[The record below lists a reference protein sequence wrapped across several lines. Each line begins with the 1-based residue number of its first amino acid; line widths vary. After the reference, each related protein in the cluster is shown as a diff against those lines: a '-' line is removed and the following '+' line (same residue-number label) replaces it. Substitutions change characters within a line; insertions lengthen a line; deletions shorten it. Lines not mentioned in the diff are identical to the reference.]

1 MGLVVGVCCVN
12 YFVCLRFVWVFLKC
26 FGVLCWCMLIVLLFS
41 GSLIVLILFMFVSFV
56 DLFCGFVLLYC
67 CWLCTVYLVLSLWL
81 YMRSCVCF
89 VLY

>member
-1 MGLVVGVCCVN
+1 
-12 YFVCLRFVWVFLKC
+12 
-26 FGVLCWCMLIVLLFS
+26 MLIVLLFS

-56 DLFCGFVLLYC
+56 DLFCGFVLPYC
-67 CWLCTVYLVLSLWL
+67 CWLRTVYLILSLWL